1 MPNCSAERRGTQ
13 DPTGYVEDNDLLH
26 KKTVL
31 AKDMQ
36 KWKPFLHKAAKKRN
50 VRGCWHLLLC

>member
-50 VRGCWHLLLC
+50 VRGC